1 MIKKIAILALA
12 VSAAFS
18 SAFAADPECTVNLS
32 GDFVFSGYQKKP
44 EVKKVV
50 CDGSPV
56 YGENDFK
63 VLVATNKIT
72 YGENINAGAEAGSV
86 FITLPEENFG
96 GVKIEEKFEIEKL
109 DVELKINSISKEKG
123 TADPKFTAEMIPLE
137 DGVVLA
143 PDTLSNLKK
152 SLAEAIVLERKNKG
166 EDIADENGVPYKYE
180 ITLLKDSKRDIAQE
194 LKTNF
199 PNYKIMVGEK
209 GYLTITKTK
218 ITVTAKDASKA
229 YGGADPKTFEYT
241 IEGNIAKTDYDK
253 LGPISLSRAEG
264 EDAGE
269 YVISVSV
276 AEQTDDYLITAVP
289 GKFTI
294 TPINSTVAVDDMTKV
309 YGNATK
315 EFTYKV
321 TGLVGEDVL
330 KDVEVTCAK
339 CASNNLENV
348 GEYEITATVKEGSNP
363 NYTVTTTPG
372 KLTVTPKAAT
382 VTVAD
387 TAKTYGDEDPKFTFT
402 TEGLVTATESLEDAT
417 ITRAKGDTVG
427 TYKINVAF
435 ADGSNPNY
443 KLTVKSGTLTISPKA
458 VTLTV
463 DDVSKKFGE
472 KDPELTYTVDGLVT
486 IGETEDKLAGV
497 TLSREKGEDAG
508 EYKITATVDAKANPN
523 YVVTVDEKEAK
534 LTIVANNDEIVVTIK
549 GHTSTGVYNGKEQ
562 TVHGYDISSNS
573 DAYSLKFVEYTKT
586 DAGDSVVSGTNAGTY
601 KMGLSKDNFK
611 NTSVNY
617 PNVVFEVTDGSL
629 EITPKSLVVSAV
641 ADSITYGD
649 ELPTEFKWTVDS
661 LLKGDALDNIH
672 VSIEKTGLL
681 DAGEYKLDFDEKEPT
696 TKNYV
701 VSEFVPATFK
711 VLKRSVTVAI
721 ADTSKV
727 YGTRDPALDSL
738 VTITGLREGDSLEGI
753 TVAREKGED
762 VRLDANG
769 QITSYKIAASID
781 EDKLNKNY
789 QVKVKQGNFTIKPY
803 TEKITVLIFGDRVE
817 RDSTGDTITVPK
829 SYDVRLCGTL
839 CSEAPL
845 DSGFEYSV
853 NFVTYRDSVKI
864 FNPDTKDSV
873 LDVTTTSV
881 SGVRAYLYPFNLSVN
896 HFVNISPNF
905 SNVEFRITT
914 DGTLIIKKPVEIPT
928 KIVSVKGADLLGLSS
943 VGRRIQV
950 SGSTVGNRF
959 EVRNMQGKVV
969 RSGFVP
975 SANFEIPVAN
985 AGVYLVRVGSVVRKV
1000 RIK

>member
-18 SAFAADPECTVNLS
+18 NAFAGEDCLVSFSPMADFEFTGKQVKPGVN
-32 GDFVFSGYQKKP
+32 
-44 EVKKVV
+44 KVV
-50 CDGSPV
+50 CTTDEYSAS
-56 YGENDFK
+56 DF
-63 VLVATNKIT
+63 VSVT
-72 YGENINAGAEAGSV
+72 YGKNINAGNEAGSV
-86 FITLPEENFG
+86 TITVNTGDVITKKFDIDPKGVRISIDNVEKELGGATPELTWKISDLSDMSTLDADTLENFISAL
-96 GVKIEEKFEIEKL
+96 KK
-109 DVELKINSISKEKG
+109 ELKLVV
-123 TADPKFTAEMIPLE
+123 A
-137 DGVVLA
+137 DGVEEVGV
-143 PDTLSNLKK
+143 SLKI
-152 SLAEAIVLERKNKG
+152 S
-166 EDIADENGVPYKYE
+166 
-180 ITLLKDSKRDIAQE
+180 KDSKVDLGA
-194 LKTNF
+194 LF
-199 PNYKIMVGEK
+199 PNYSFVVGTGE
-209 GYLTITKTK
+209 LTITKTK
-218 ITVTAKDASKA
+218 VSVSAKSSSKA
-229 YGGADPKTFEYT
+229 YGDADPKLEYT
-241 IEGNIAKTDYDK
+241 IKGNIKEADYKK
-253 LGPISLSRAEG
+253 LGKITLTRTEG
-264 EDAGE
+264 ENAGTYDITVDVE
-269 YVISVSV
+269 NM
-276 AEQTDDYLITAVP
+276 ETDDYIIDNVENGT
-289 GKFTI
+289 FTI
-294 TPINSTVAVDDMTKV
+294 TPVDVSVTVDDLTKV
-309 YGNATK
+309 YGSATK

-321 TGLVGEDVL
+321 TGLIGKDEL
-330 KDVEVTCAK
+330 KDVTLSCAK

-348 GEYEITATVKEGSNP
+348 GDYEIAAIIKEGSNP
-363 NYTVTTTPG
+363 NYTITTTPG

-382 VTVAD
+382 VTVKD
-387 TAKTYGDEDPKFTFT
+387 TVKTYGDKDPTFTFE
-402 TEGLVTATESLEDAT
+402 TEGLVGVEEKLKGET
-417 ITRAKGDTVG
+417 ISRQEGDTVG
-427 TYKINVAF
+427 TYKIDVAF

-443 KLTVKSGTLTISPKA
+443 KLTIKSGTFKINQKA
-458 VTLTV
+458 VTLTA

-486 IGETEDKLAGV
+486 IGENEDKLSGVKLTRKAG
-497 TLSREKGEDAG
+497 ENAG
-508 EYKITATVDAKANPN
+508 EYAITATVDAKANPN
-523 YVVTVDEKEAK
+523 YVVTVADGGTF
-534 LTIVANNDEIVVTIK
+534 TIIANNDKIVVTIK

-562 TVHGYDISSNS
+562 TVKGFDISTESK
-573 DAYSLKFVEYTKT
+573 AYDLKFVEFT
-586 DAGDSVVSGTNAGTY
+586 GDSVVSGIDAGTY
-601 KMGLSKDNFK
+601 EMGLSESNFK

-641 ADSITYGD
+641 ADSITYGE

-661 LLKGDALDNIH
+661 LLNGDALDNIH

-681 DAGEYKLDFDEKEPT
+681 DADEYVLDFDKKEPT
-696 TKNYV
+696 TTNYV
-701 VSEFVPATFK
+701 VSKYVPAAFK
-711 VLKRSVTVAI
+711 VLKRNVTVAI

-762 VRLDANG
+762 VRFDANG

-881 SGVRAYLYPFNLSVN
+881 SGVKAYLYPFNLSVN

-959 EVRNMQGKVV
+959 EVRNMLGKVV

>member
-1 MIKKIAILALA
+1 MIKKIAMLALA

-18 SAFAADPECTVNLS
+18 NAFAADPECSVNLGTS
-32 GDFVFSGYQKKP
+32 SCTFRGTQWTP
-44 EVKKVV
+44 EVTRVRCGDDDFTEFKSVK
-50 CDGSPV
+50 
-56 YGENDFK
+56 YGQ
-63 VLVATNKIT
+63 
-72 YGENINAGAEAGSV
+72 NINAGTEAGSV
-86 FITLPEENFG
+86 T
-96 GVKIEEKFEIEKL
+96 IELKDGTVINHKFEILPKE
-109 DVELKINSISKEKG
+109 VELKIQDYEKELG
-123 TADPKFTAEMIPLE
+123 AENPKIEYTIENESSLE
-137 DGVVLA
+137 SLDA
-143 PDTLSNLKK
+143 DTLSNFKKTLKSTLK
-152 SLAEAIVLERKNKG
+152 MVV
-166 EDIADENGVPYKYE
+166 ADGVEKVGDVFD
-180 ITLLKDSKRDIAQE
+180 ITLDESVDLEK
-194 LKTNF
+194 LF
-199 PNYKIMVGEK
+199 PNYSFFVSPGT
-209 GYLTITKTK
+209 LTITKTK
-218 ITVTAKDASKA
+218 ITVTAKDASKT
-229 YGGADPKTFEYT
+229 YGGAEPKSFEYT
-241 IEGNIAKTDYDK
+241 ITGNITKTEYDK

-269 YVISVSV
+269 YEISVSV
-276 AEQTDDYLITAVP
+276 ADETEDYIITAVP

-294 TPINSTVAVDDMTKV
+294 TPIKATVVVDDMTKV

-321 TGLVGEDVL
+321 TGLVGEDKL
-330 KDVEVTCAK
+330 NDLSVECAK

-348 GEYEITATVKEGSNP
+348 GEYELAATIKEGSNP
-363 NYTVTTTPG
+363 NYTITTTPG

-382 VTVAD
+382 VTVNDAE
-387 TAKTYGDEDPKFTFT
+387 KTYGDKDPTFTFE
-402 TEGLVTATESLEDAT
+402 TEGLVGEGEKLKSEK
-417 ITRAKGDTVG
+417 ISRQEGDTVG

-435 ADGSNPNY
+435 EDGSNPNY
-443 KLTVKSGTLTISPKA
+443 KLTITPGTLTINPKA
-458 VTLTV
+458 VTLTA

-472 KDPELTYTVDGLVT
+472 TDPELTYTVDGLVKL
-486 IGETEDKLAGV
+486 GETEDKLAGV
-497 TLSREKGEDAG
+497 KLTREKGENAG
-508 EYKITATVDAKANPN
+508 TYDITATVDAKANPN
-523 YVVTVDEKEAK
+523 YVVTVADGGGTF
-534 LTIVANNDEIVVTIK
+534 TIIANNDKIVVTIK
-549 GHTSTGVYNGKEQ
+549 GHSSTGVYSGKEQ
-562 TVHGYDISSNS
+562 TVKGFDISTESK
-573 DAYSLKFVEYTKT
+573 AYDLKFVEFT
-586 DAGDSVVSGTNAGTY
+586 GDSVVSGIDAGTY
-601 KMGLSKDNFK
+601 EMGLSESNFK

-641 ADSITYGD
+641 ADSITYGE

-661 LLKGDALDNIH
+661 LLNGDALDNIH

-681 DAGEYKLDFDEKEPT
+681 DAGEYVLDFDKKEPT
-696 TKNYV
+696 TTNYV
-701 VSEFVPATFK
+701 VSKYVPAAFK
-711 VLKRSVTVAI
+711 VLKRNVTVAI

-881 SGVRAYLYPFNLSVN
+881 SGVRAYLYPFNLRVD

>member
-18 SAFAADPECTVNLS
+18 SAFAADPECSVTLGTS
-32 GDFVFSGYQKKP
+32 SCTFRGTQWTP
-44 EVKKVV
+44 EVTRVRCGDDDFTEFKSVK
-50 CDGSPV
+50 
-56 YGENDFK
+56 YGQ
-63 VLVATNKIT
+63 
-72 YGENINAGAEAGSV
+72 NINAGTEAGSV
-86 FITLPEENFG
+86 T
-96 GVKIEEKFEIEKL
+96 IELKDGTVINHKFEILPKE
-109 DVELKINSISKEKG
+109 VELKIQDYEKELG
-123 TADPKFTAEMIPLE
+123 AENPEIEYTIENESSLE
-137 DGVVLA
+137 SLNA
-143 PDTLSNLKK
+143 DTLSNFKKTLKSTLK
-152 SLAEAIVLERKNKG
+152 MVV
-166 EDIADENGVPYKYE
+166 ADGVEKVGDVFD
-180 ITLLKDSKRDIAQE
+180 ITLDESVDLEK
-194 LKTNF
+194 LF
-199 PNYKIMVGEK
+199 PNYSFFVSPGT
-209 GYLTITKTK
+209 LTITKTK
-218 ITVTAKDASKA
+218 ITVTAKDASKT
-229 YGGADPKTFEYT
+229 YGGAEPKSFEYT
-241 IEGNIAKTDYDK
+241 ITGNITKTEYDK

-269 YVISVSV
+269 YEISVSV
-276 AEQTDDYLITAVP
+276 ADETEDYIITAVP

-294 TPINSTVAVDDMTKV
+294 TPIKATVVVDDMTKV

-321 TGLVGEDVL
+321 TGLVGEDKL
-330 KDVEVTCAK
+330 NDLSVECAK

-348 GEYEITATVKEGSNP
+348 GDYEIAAIIKEGSNP
-363 NYTVTTTPG
+363 NYTITTTPG

-382 VTVAD
+382 VTVKD
-387 TAKTYGDEDPKFTFT
+387 TVKTYGDKDPTFTFT
-402 TEGLVTATESLEDAT
+402 TDGLVTATESLEGAT

-427 TYKINVAF
+427 TYKIDVAF

-443 KLTVKSGTLTISPKA
+443 KLTIKSGTLTISPKA
-458 VTLTV
+458 VTLTA

-486 IGETEDKLAGV
+486 IGENEDKLSGV
-497 TLSREKGEDAG
+497 KLTREAG
-508 EYKITATVDAKANPN
+508 ENAGTYAITATVDAKANPN
-523 YVVTVDEKEAK
+523 YLVTVAK
-534 LTIVANNDEIVVTIK
+534 GGLLTIVANNDKIVVTIK

-562 TVHGYDISSNS
+562 TVKGFDISTESK
-573 DAYSLKFVEYTKT
+573 AYDLKFVEFT
-586 DAGDSVVSGTNAGTY
+586 GDSVVSGLDAGTY
-601 KMGLSKDNFK
+601 EMGLSESNFK

-641 ADSITYGD
+641 ADSITYGE

-661 LLKGDALDNIH
+661 LLNGDALDNIH

-681 DAGEYKLDFDEKEPT
+681 DAGEYVLDFDKKEPT

-701 VSEFVPATFK
+701 VSKYVPAAFK
-711 VLKRSVTVAI
+711 VLKRNVTVAI

>member
-18 SAFAADPECTVNLS
+18 NAFAGEDCLVSFSPMADFEFTGEQVKPGVN
-32 GDFVFSGYQKKP
+32 
-44 EVKKVV
+44 KVV
-50 CDGSPV
+50 CSTNE
-56 YGENDFK
+56 YSASDF
-63 VLVATNKIT
+63 TKIV
-72 YGENINAGAEAGSV
+72 YGENINAGSDAGSV
-86 FITLPEENFG
+86 TITVNTGDVITKKFDIDPKGVRISIDNVEKELGGATPELTWEISNLSDMSTLNADTLNSFISAL
-96 GVKIEEKFEIEKL
+96 KK
-109 DVELKINSISKEKG
+109 ELKLVVADGVEEVGVPLKISK
-123 TADPKFTAEMIPLE
+123 DPKVDL
-137 DGVVLA
+137 G
-143 PDTLSNLKK
+143 TL
-152 SLAEAIVLERKNKG
+152 
-166 EDIADENGVPYKYE
+166 
-180 ITLLKDSKRDIAQE
+180 
-194 LKTNF
+194 F
-199 PNYKIMVGEK
+199 PNYSFVVGTGE
-209 GYLTITKTK
+209 LTITKTK
-218 ITVTAKDASKA
+218 VSVSAKSSSKA
-229 YGGADPKTFEYT
+229 YGEAEPKTFEYT
-241 IEGNIAKTDYDK
+241 ITGNIKASDYDK
-253 LGPISLSRAEG
+253 LGKITLKRAEG
-264 EDAGE
+264 ENAGTYDITVDVE
-269 YVISVSV
+269 NM
-276 AEQTDDYLITAVP
+276 ETEDYIIDKVENGT
-289 GKFTI
+289 FTI
-294 TPINSTVAVDDMTKV
+294 TPVDVSVTVDDLTKV
-309 YGNATK
+309 YGSATK

-321 TGLVGEDVL
+321 TGLIGKDEL
-330 KDVEVTCAK
+330 KDVTLSCAK
-339 CASNNLENV
+339 CVSNNLENA
-348 GEYEITATVKEGSNP
+348 GEYEIVATVKEGSNP

-402 TEGLVTATESLEDAT
+402 TEGLVTATESLEGAT

-427 TYKINVAF
+427 TYKIDVAF

-508 EYKITATVDAKANPN
+508 AYKITATVDAKANPN

-617 PNVVFEVTDGSL
+617 PNVTFEVTDGSL

-711 VLKRSVTVAI
+711 VLKRNVTVSI

-727 YGTRDPALDSL
+727 YGTRDPVLDSL
-738 VTITGLREGDSLEGI
+738 ISITGLRAGDALEGI
-753 TVAREKGED
+753 SVAREKGED
-762 VRLDANG
+762 VRIGADG
-769 QITSYKIAASID
+769 QVASYKIAATID
-781 EDKLNKNY
+781 EEKINKNY
-789 QVKVKQGNFTIKPY
+789 LVKVKQGNFTIKPY
-803 TEKITVLIFGDRVE
+803 ADKITVLIFGDRVE
-817 RDSTGDTITVPK
+817 RDSTGDTITVDK
-829 SYDVRLCGTL
+829 SYDVKLCGTI
-839 CSEAPL
+839 CGEAPL

-853 NFVTYRDSVKI
+853 DFVTYRDSVI
-864 FNPDTKDSV
+864 IVDPDTKDSV
-873 LDVTTTSV
+873 LSVTTTSV
-881 SGVRAYLYPFNLSVN
+881 SGVRAYLYPFNLKVE

-905 SNVEFRITT
+905 SNVQFRITT

-928 KIVSVKGADLLGLSS
+928 KIVAVKGADLFGLSS

-959 EVRNMQGKVV
+959 EVRDMQGKVV
-969 RSGFVP
+969 RSGFV
-975 SANFEIPVAN
+975 SAANFEIPVAN

>member
-1 MIKKIAILALA
+1 MIKKIAMLALA
-12 VSAAFS
+12 ASAAFS
-18 SAFAADPECTVNLS
+18 NAFAADPECSVTLGTS
-32 GDFVFSGYQKKP
+32 ACTFRGTQWTP
-44 EVKKVV
+44 EVKRVRCGTDDFTEFKSVK
-50 CDGSPV
+50 
-56 YGENDFK
+56 YGQ
-63 VLVATNKIT
+63 
-72 YGENINAGAEAGSV
+72 NINAGVDAGTV
-86 FITLPEENFG
+86 T
-96 GVKIEEKFEIEKL
+96 IELKDGTVINHKFEILPKE
-109 DVELKINSISKEKG
+109 VGLKILDYEKELGAENPEFEYEIEDEDNLNSLE
-123 TADPKFTAEMIPLE
+123 ADTLANFKKTLKSTLKMAVAK
-137 DGVVLA
+137 DGVEKVG
-143 PDTLSNLKK
+143 DV
-152 SLAEAIVLERKNKG
+152 I
-166 EDIADENGVPYKYE
+166 D
-180 ITLLKDSKRDIAQE
+180 ITLDESLE
-194 LKTNF
+194 LDKLF
-199 PNYKIMVGEK
+199 PNYMIQVQPGT
-209 GYLTITKTK
+209 LTITKTK

-241 IEGNIAKTDYDK
+241 ITGNIKASDYDK
-253 LGPISLSRAEG
+253 LGKITLTRADG

-269 YVISVSV
+269 YEIAVSV
-276 AEQTDDYLITAVP
+276 ECAGDENCDYLVSTKS

-294 TPINSTVAVDDMTKV
+294 TPIEATVVVDDMTKV

-321 TGLVGEDVL
+321 TGLVGEDEL
-330 KDVEVTCAK
+330 KDVEITCAK
-339 CASNNLENV
+339 CASNNLENA
-348 GEYEITATVKEGSNP
+348 GEYEIVATVKEGSNP

-402 TEGLVTATESLEDAT
+402 TEGLVTATESLEGAT

-427 TYKINVAF
+427 TYKIDVAF

-508 EYKITATVDAKANPN
+508 AYKITATVDAKANPN

-617 PNVVFEVTDGSL
+617 PNVTFEVTDGSL

-681 DAGEYKLDFDEKEPT
+681 DAGEYKLDFDKKEPT

-711 VLKRSVTVAI
+711 VLKRNVTVSI

-727 YGTRDPALDSL
+727 YGTRDPVLDSL
-738 VTITGLREGDSLEGI
+738 ISITGLRAGDALEGI
-753 TVAREKGED
+753 SVAREKGED
-762 VRLDANG
+762 VRIGADG
-769 QITSYKIAASID
+769 QVASYKIAATID
-781 EDKLNKNY
+781 EEKINKNY
-789 QVKVKQGNFTIKPY
+789 LVKVKQGNFTIKPY
-803 TEKITVLIFGDRVE
+803 TEKITVLIFGDRIE

-829 SYDVRLCGTL
+829 SYDVRLCGNL
-839 CSEAPL
+839 CGEAPL

-853 NFVTYRDSVKI
+853 DFVTYRDSVQLI
-864 FNPDTKDSV
+864 DPDTKDTV
-873 LDVTTTSV
+873 LSVTTTSV
-881 SGVRAYLYPFNLSVN
+881 SGVRAYLYPFNLKVE

-905 SNVEFRITT
+905 SNVQFRITT

-928 KIVSVKGADLLGLSS
+928 KIVAVKGADLFGLSS

-959 EVRNMQGKVV
+959 EVRDMQGKVV
-969 RSGFVP
+969 RSGFV
-975 SANFEIPVAN
+975 SAANFEIPVAN

>member
-18 SAFAADPECTVNLS
+18 SAFAADPECSVTLGTS
-32 GDFVFSGYQKKP
+32 SCTFRGTQWTP
-44 EVKKVV
+44 EVTRVRCGDDDFTEFKSVK
-50 CDGSPV
+50 
-56 YGENDFK
+56 YGQ
-63 VLVATNKIT
+63 
-72 YGENINAGAEAGSV
+72 NINAGTEAGSV
-86 FITLPEENFG
+86 T
-96 GVKIEEKFEIEKL
+96 IELKDGTVINHKFEILPKE
-109 DVELKINSISKEKG
+109 VELKIQDYEKELG
-123 TADPKFTAEMIPLE
+123 AENPEIEYTIENESSLE
-137 DGVVLA
+137 SLNA
-143 PDTLSNLKK
+143 DTLSNFKKTLKSTLK
-152 SLAEAIVLERKNKG
+152 MVV
-166 EDIADENGVPYKYE
+166 ADGVEKVGDVFD
-180 ITLLKDSKRDIAQE
+180 ITLDESVDLEK
-194 LKTNF
+194 LF
-199 PNYKIMVGEK
+199 PNYSFFVSPGT
-209 GYLTITKTK
+209 LTITKTK
-218 ITVTAKDASKA
+218 ITVTAKDASKT
-229 YGGADPKTFEYT
+229 YGGAEPKSFEYT
-241 IEGNIAKTDYDK
+241 ITGNITKTEYDK

-269 YVISVSV
+269 YEISVSV
-276 AEQTDDYLITAVP
+276 ADETEDYIITAVP

-294 TPINSTVAVDDMTKV
+294 TPIKATVVVDDMTKV

-321 TGLVGEDVL
+321 TGLVGEDKL
-330 KDVEVTCAK
+330 NDLSVECAK

-348 GEYEITATVKEGSNP
+348 GDYEIAAIIKEGSNP
-363 NYTVTTTPG
+363 NYTITTTPG

-382 VTVAD
+382 VTVKD
-387 TAKTYGDEDPKFTFT
+387 TVKTYGDKDPTFTFT
-402 TEGLVTATESLEDAT
+402 TDGLVTATESLEGAT

-427 TYKINVAF
+427 TYKIDVAF

-486 IGETEDKLAGV
+486 IGENEDKLSGV
-497 TLSREKGEDAG
+497 KLTREAG
-508 EYKITATVDAKANPN
+508 ENAGTYAITATVDAKANPN
-523 YVVTVDEKEAK
+523 YLVTVAK
-534 LTIVANNDEIVVTIK
+534 GGLLTIVANNDKIVVTIK

-562 TVHGYDISSNS
+562 TVKGFDISTESK
-573 DAYSLKFVEYTKT
+573 AYDLKFVEFT
-586 DAGDSVVSGTNAGTY
+586 GDSVVSGLDAGTY
-601 KMGLSKDNFK
+601 EMGLSESNFK

-641 ADSITYGD
+641 ADSITYGE

-661 LLKGDALDNIH
+661 LLNGDALDNIH

-681 DAGEYKLDFDEKEPT
+681 DAGEYVLDFDKKEPT

-701 VSEFVPATFK
+701 VSKYVPAAFK
-711 VLKRSVTVAI
+711 VLKRNVTVAI

>member
-1 MIKKIAILALA
+1 MIKKIAMLALA
-12 VSAAFS
+12 VSTAFS
-18 SAFAADPECTVNLS
+18 SAFAADDCTVNMSSL
-32 GDFVFSGYQKKP
+32 GLDFTGYQVKP
-44 EVKKVV
+44 AIKKVICGNV
-50 CDGSPV
+50 EYVES
-56 YGENDFK
+56 DF
-63 VLVATNKIT
+63 TKID
-72 YGENINAGAEAGSV
+72 YGENINAGSDAGSV
-86 FITLPEENFG
+86 T
-96 GVKIEEKFEIEKL
+96 V
-109 DVELKINSISKEKG
+109 
-123 TADPKFTAEMIPLE
+123 
-137 DGVVLA
+137 
-143 PDTLSNLKK
+143 TLSNGDVVTKKFDIGKKGVEILIDNLEKEMGGDTPELTWSIGSNSNLEELHADTMSNFISELNKKMKLVVASGEEQPGAKLK
-152 SLAEAIVLERKNKG
+152 
-166 EDIADENGVPYKYE
+166 IA
-180 ITLLKDSKRDIAQE
+180 KDADVDLSA
-194 LKTNF
+194 LF
-199 PNYKIMVGEK
+199 PNYDFIVENGE
-209 GYLTITKTK
+209 LLITKTL
-218 ITVTAKDASKA
+218 VTIKAKNAEKVYGKKDPDFA
-229 YGGADPKTFEYT
+229 YS
-241 IEGNIAKTDYDK
+241 IEGNIKELDYSK
-253 LGPISLSRAEG
+253 LGKISVSRT
-264 EDAGE
+264 DAGE
-269 YVISVSV
+269 NAGEYEIVVSTNLPEFEEEKKCLSTYSYETSDYCIKVESGTLTIQQAPVTVTVNSVS
-276 AEQTDDYLITAVP
+276 
-289 GKFTI
+289 
-294 TPINSTVAVDDMTKV
+294 KV
-309 YGNATK
+309 YGEATP
-315 EFTYKV
+315 EYTYKI

-330 KDVEVTCAK
+330 KDVSVSCAK

-402 TEGLVTATESLEDAT
+402 TEGLVTATESLEGAT

-427 TYKINVAF
+427 TYKIDVAF

-508 EYKITATVDAKANPN
+508 AYKITATVDAKANPN

-617 PNVVFEVTDGSL
+617 PNVTFEVTDGSL

-711 VLKRSVTVAI
+711 VLKRNVTVSI

-727 YGTRDPALDSL
+727 YGTHDPVLDSL
-738 VTITGLREGDSLEGI
+738 ISITGLRAGDALEGI
-753 TVAREKGED
+753 SVAREKGED
-762 VRLDANG
+762 VRIGADG
-769 QITSYKIAASID
+769 QVASYKIAATID
-781 EDKLNKNY
+781 EEKINKNY
-789 QVKVKQGNFTIKPY
+789 LVKVKQGNFTIKPY
-803 TEKITVLIFGDRVE
+803 TEKITVLIFGDRIE

-829 SYDVRLCGTL
+829 SYDVRLCGNL
-839 CSEAPL
+839 CGEAPL

-853 NFVTYRDSVKI
+853 DFVTYRDSVQLI
-864 FNPDTKDSV
+864 DPDTKDTV
-873 LDVTTTSV
+873 LSVTTTSV
-881 SGVRAYLYPFNLSVN
+881 SGVRAYLYPFNLKVE

-905 SNVEFRITT
+905 SNVQFRITT
-914 DGTLIIKKPVEIPT
+914 DGALIINKPVEIPIIPT
-928 KIVSVKGADLLGLSS
+928 KIVAVKGADLFGLSS

-959 EVRNMQGKVV
+959 EVRDMQGKVV
-969 RSGFVP
+969 RSGFV
-975 SANFEIPVAN
+975 SAANFEIPVAN

>member
-1 MIKKIAILALA
+1 MIKKIAMLALA
-12 VSAAFS
+12 VSTAFS
-18 SAFAADPECTVNLS
+18 SAFAAERTCSVSLKGSKIYTGS
-32 GDFVFSGYQKKP
+32 SIKP
-44 EVKKVV
+44 EPTVT
-50 CDGSPV
+50 CDDGSNPTDISIA
-56 YGENDFK
+56 YG
-63 VLVATNKIT
+63 TNIDV
-72 YGENINAGAEAGSV
+72 GEDAGSV
-86 FITLPEENFG
+86 TVTLNDDGTKITKTFNIAQRDVQIAILDTTKEKNAADPEFTWVINDEDGKLNA
-96 GVKIEEKFEIEKL
+96 VKE
-109 DVELKINSISKEKG
+109 DVLEELKAGLK
-123 TADPKFTAEMIPLE
+123 
-137 DGVVLA
+137 
-143 PDTLSNLKK
+143 NL
-152 SLAEAIVLERKNKG
+152 IVLERVAGEEIANKDG
-166 EDIADENGVPYKYE
+166 EPYRYAITFKDGVSENIA
-180 ITLLKDSKRDIAQE
+180 AA
-194 LKTNF
+194 F
-199 PNYKIMVGEK
+199 PNFNVMAPETP
-209 GYLTITKTK
+209 GYLTITKK
-218 ITVTAKDASKA
+218 HVTVYAKDTSKV
-229 YGGADPKTFEYT
+229 YGKADPKF
-241 IEGNIAKTDYDK
+241 
-253 LGPISLSRAEG
+253 
-264 EDAGE
+264 E
-269 YVISVSV
+269 YVIEGLDKGKYALLGDIDVTRADGDAVGEYPISVKVENVETEDYIV
-276 AEQTDDYLITAVP
+276 AVKGAT
-289 GKFTI
+289 FTI
-294 TPINSTVAVDDMTKV
+294 TKAKVAVTVDDVTKV
-309 YGNATK
+309 YGAATP

-321 TGLVGEDVL
+321 DGLVGKDEL
-330 KDVEVTCAK
+330 KDVKLTCKA
-339 CASNNLENV
+339 CSDEGLEAV
-348 GEYEITATVKEGSNP
+348 GKYEIVVSVKETSNP
-363 NYTVTTTPG
+363 NYLISSTENGTM
-372 KLTVTPKAAT
+372 TVTPKAAT

-402 TEGLVTATESLEDAT
+402 TEGLVTATESLKDAT
-417 ITRAKGDTVG
+417 ITRAEGEKVG
-427 TYKINVAF
+427 TYKIDVAF

-443 KLTVKSGTLTISPKA
+443 KLTVNSGSLTISPKA

-508 EYKITATVDAKANPN
+508 AYKITATVDAKANPN

-562 TVHGYDISSNS
+562 TVHGYEISSNS

-617 PNVVFEVTDGSL
+617 PNVTFEVTDGSL

-711 VLKRSVTVAI
+711 VLKRNVTVSI

-727 YGTRDPALDSL
+727 YGTRDPVLDSL
-738 VTITGLREGDSLEGI
+738 ISITGLRAGDALEGI
-753 TVAREKGED
+753 SVAREKGED
-762 VRLDANG
+762 VRIGADG
-769 QITSYKIAASID
+769 QVASYKIAATID
-781 EDKLNKNY
+781 EEKINKNY
-789 QVKVKQGNFTIKPY
+789 LVKVKQGNFTIKPY
-803 TEKITVLIFGDRVE
+803 ADKITVLIFGDRIE

-829 SYDVRLCGTL
+829 SYDVRLCGNL
-839 CSEAPL
+839 CGEAPL

-853 NFVTYRDSVKI
+853 DFVTYRDSVQLI
-864 FNPDTKDSV
+864 DPDTKDTV
-873 LDVTTTSV
+873 LSVTTTSV
-881 SGVRAYLYPFNLSVN
+881 SGVRAYLYPFNLKVE

-905 SNVEFRITT
+905 SNVQFRITT
-914 DGTLIIKKPVEIPT
+914 DGALIINKPVEIPT
-928 KIVSVKGADLLGLSS
+928 IPTKIVAVKGADLFGLSS

-959 EVRNMQGKVV
+959 EVRDMQGKVV
-969 RSGFVP
+969 RSGFV
-975 SANFEIPVAN
+975 SAANFEIPVAN

>member
-18 SAFAADPECTVNLS
+18 NAFAAERTCSISNLKGS
-32 GDFVFSGYQKKP
+32 KIYTGSPIKP
-44 EVKKVV
+44 EPVV
-50 CDGSPV
+50 TCDDGSTPS
-56 YGENDFK
+56 D
-63 VLVATNKIT
+63 ISIS
-72 YGENINAGAEAGSV
+72 YGENINAGENAGSV
-86 FITLPEENFG
+86 TVTINDDGTKVTSTFTIAQR
-96 GVKIEEKFEIEKL
+96 
-109 DVELKINSISKEKG
+109 DVSIVIRDTTKEKG
-123 TADPKFTAEMIPLE
+123 AADPEFTWAIEEEDALIKVVKSSALE
-137 DGVVLA
+137 E
-143 PDTLSNLKK
+143 LKTGLK
-152 SLAEAIVLERKNKG
+152 DLIKLERVAGEELVIKEGEHKG
-166 EDIADENGVPYKYE
+166 EPYKYA
-180 ITLLKDSKRDIAQE
+180 ITFKDGVSEKIGE
-194 LKTNF
+194 TF
-199 PNYKIMVGEK
+199 PNFNVMPPETP
-209 GYLTITKTK
+209 GYLTITKK
-218 ITVTAKDASKA
+218 HVTVSAKDTSKV
-229 YGGADPKTFEYT
+229 YGKTDPKFEYT
-241 IEGNIAKTDYDK
+241 IEGLEKTKYAL
-253 LGPISLSRAEG
+253 LGDIEVTRTKGDTVGEYPISVTVENMET
-264 EDAGE
+264 ED
-269 YVISVSV
+269 YIV
-276 AEQTDDYLITAVP
+276 AVNGAT
-289 GKFTI
+289 FTI
-294 TPINSTVAVDDMTKV
+294 TKAKVAVSVDDVTKV
-309 YGNATK
+309 YGAATP

-321 TGLVGEDVL
+321 DGLVGEDNLNDVKL
-330 KDVEVTCAK
+330 TCKDC
-339 CASNNLENV
+339 SDDGLEAV
-348 GEYEITATVKEGSNP
+348 GKYEIAVSIKETSNP
-363 NYTVTTTPG
+363 NYLISSTENGT
-372 KLTVTPKAAT
+372 LTVTPKAAT

-402 TEGLVTATESLEDAT
+402 TEGLVTATESLEGAT

-617 PNVVFEVTDGSL
+617 PNVTFEVTDGSL

-641 ADSITYGD
+641 ADSITYGE

-661 LLKGDALDNIH
+661 LLNGDALDNIH

-681 DAGEYKLDFDEKEPT
+681 DAGEYVLDFDKKEPT
-696 TKNYV
+696 TTNYV
-701 VSEFVPATFK
+701 VSKYVPAAFK

-769 QITSYKIAASID
+769 QMTSYKIAASID

-853 NFVTYRDSVKI
+853 NFVTYRDSVI
-864 FNPDTKDSV
+864 IIDPDTKDSV

-881 SGVRAYLYPFNLSVN
+881 SGVRAYLYPFNLRVD

-905 SNVEFRITT
+905 SNVQFRITT

>member
-18 SAFAADPECTVNLS
+18 NAFAGEDCLVSFSPMADFEFTGEQVKPGVN
-32 GDFVFSGYQKKP
+32 
-44 EVKKVV
+44 KVV
-50 CDGSPV
+50 CSTNE
-56 YGENDFK
+56 YSASDF
-63 VLVATNKIT
+63 TKID
-72 YGENINAGAEAGSV
+72 YGENINAGSDAGSV
-86 FITLPEENFG
+86 TITLNTSDVITKKFDIDPKGVRISIDNVEKELGGATPELTWKISDLSDMSTLNADTLDNFISAL
-96 GVKIEEKFEIEKL
+96 KK
-109 DVELKINSISKEKG
+109 ELKLVVADGVEEVGVSLKISK
-123 TADPKFTAEMIPLE
+123 DPKVDL
-137 DGVVLA
+137 G
-143 PDTLSNLKK
+143 TL
-152 SLAEAIVLERKNKG
+152 
-166 EDIADENGVPYKYE
+166 
-180 ITLLKDSKRDIAQE
+180 
-194 LKTNF
+194 F
-199 PNYKIMVGEK
+199 PNYSFVVGTGE
-209 GYLTITKTK
+209 LTITKTK
-218 ITVTAKDASKA
+218 VSVSAKSSSKA
-229 YGGADPKTFEYT
+229 YGDADPKLEYT
-241 IEGNIAKTDYDK
+241 IKGNIKEADYKK
-253 LGPISLSRAEG
+253 LGEITLKRAEG
-264 EDAGE
+264 ENAGE
-269 YVISVSV
+269 YEISVSV
-276 AEQTDDYLITAVP
+276 ECAGDEECDYLVSTES

-294 TPINSTVAVDDMTKV
+294 TPIEATVAVDDMTKV

-321 TGLVGEDVL
+321 TGLVGEDEL

-387 TAKTYGDEDPKFTFT
+387 AEKTYGDEDPKFTFT
-402 TEGLVTATESLEDAT
+402 TEGLVTATESLKDAT
-417 ITRAKGDTVG
+417 ITRAEGEKVG
-427 TYKINVAF
+427 TYKIDVAF

-443 KLTVKSGTLTISPKA
+443 KLTVNSGSLTISPKA

-508 EYKITATVDAKANPN
+508 AYKITATVDAKANPN

-534 LTIVANNDEIVVTIK
+534 LTIVANNDEIVVTVK
-549 GHTSTGVYNGKEQ
+549 GHTSKGVYNGKEQ
-562 TVHGYDISSNS
+562 TVHGYEISSNS

-617 PNVVFEVTDGSL
+617 PNVTFEVTDGSL

-711 VLKRSVTVAI
+711 VLKRNVTVSI

-727 YGTRDPALDSL
+727 YGTRDPVLDSL
-738 VTITGLREGDSLEGI
+738 ISITGLRAGDALEGI
-753 TVAREKGED
+753 SVAREKGED
-762 VRLDANG
+762 VRIGADG
-769 QITSYKIAASID
+769 QVASYKIAATID
-781 EDKLNKNY
+781 EEKINKNY
-789 QVKVKQGNFTIKPY
+789 LVKVKQGNFTIKPY
-803 TEKITVLIFGDRVE
+803 ADKITVLIFGDRVE
-817 RDSTGDTITVPK
+817 RDSTGDTITVDK
-829 SYDVRLCGTL
+829 SYDVKLCGSI
-839 CSEAPL
+839 CGEAPL

-853 NFVTYRDSVKI
+853 DFVTYRDSVQLI
-864 FNPDTKDSV
+864 DPDTKDTV
-873 LDVTTTSV
+873 LSVTTTSV
-881 SGVRAYLYPFNLSVN
+881 SGVRAYLYPFNLKVE

-905 SNVEFRITT
+905 SNVQFRITT
-914 DGTLIIKKPVEIPT
+914 DGALIINKPVEIPT
-928 KIVSVKGADLLGLSS
+928 KIVAVKGADLFGLSS

-959 EVRNMQGKVV
+959 EVRDMQGKVV
-969 RSGFVP
+969 RSGFV
-975 SANFEIPVAN
+975 SAANFEIPVAN

>member
-1 MIKKIAILALA
+1 
-12 VSAAFS
+12 
-18 SAFAADPECTVNLS
+18 
-32 GDFVFSGYQKKP
+32 
-44 EVKKVV
+44 
-50 CDGSPV
+50 
-56 YGENDFK
+56 
-63 VLVATNKIT
+63 
-72 YGENINAGAEAGSV
+72 
-86 FITLPEENFG
+86 
-96 GVKIEEKFEIEKL
+96 
-109 DVELKINSISKEKG
+109 
-123 TADPKFTAEMIPLE
+123 
-137 DGVVLA
+137 
-143 PDTLSNLKK
+143 
-152 SLAEAIVLERKNKG
+152 
-166 EDIADENGVPYKYE
+166 
-180 ITLLKDSKRDIAQE
+180 
-194 LKTNF
+194 
-199 PNYKIMVGEK
+199 
-209 GYLTITKTK
+209 
-218 ITVTAKDASKA
+218 
-229 YGGADPKTFEYT
+229 
-241 IEGNIAKTDYDK
+241 
-253 LGPISLSRAEG
+253 
-264 EDAGE
+264 
-269 YVISVSV
+269 
-276 AEQTDDYLITAVP
+276 
-289 GKFTI
+289 
-294 TPINSTVAVDDMTKV
+294 
-309 YGNATK
+309 
-315 EFTYKV
+315 
-321 TGLVGEDVL
+321 
-330 KDVEVTCAK
+330 
-339 CASNNLENV
+339 
-348 GEYEITATVKEGSNP
+348 
-363 NYTVTTTPG
+363 
-372 KLTVTPKAAT
+372 
-382 VTVAD
+382 
-387 TAKTYGDEDPKFTFT
+387 
-402 TEGLVTATESLEDAT
+402 
-417 ITRAKGDTVG
+417 
-427 TYKINVAF
+427 
-435 ADGSNPNY
+435 
-443 KLTVKSGTLTISPKA
+443 
-458 VTLTV
+458 
-463 DDVSKKFGE
+463 
-472 KDPELTYTVDGLVT
+472 
-486 IGETEDKLAGV
+486 
-497 TLSREKGEDAG
+497 
-508 EYKITATVDAKANPN
+508 
-523 YVVTVDEKEAK
+523 
-534 LTIVANNDEIVVTIK
+534 
-549 GHTSTGVYNGKEQ
+549 
-562 TVHGYDISSNS
+562 
-573 DAYSLKFVEYTKT
+573 
-586 DAGDSVVSGTNAGTY
+586 
-601 KMGLSKDNFK
+601 MGLSESNFK

-641 ADSITYGD
+641 ADSITYGE

-661 LLKGDALDNIH
+661 LLNGDALDNIH

-681 DAGEYKLDFDEKEPT
+681 DAGEYVLDFDKKEPT

-701 VSEFVPATFK
+701 VSKYVPAAFK
-711 VLKRSVTVAI
+711 VLKRNVTVAI

>member
-1 MIKKIAILALA
+1 MIKKIAMLALA
-12 VSAAFS
+12 VSTAFS
-18 SAFAADPECTVNLS
+18 SAFAADEPEC
-32 GDFVFSGYQKKP
+32 
-44 EVKKVV
+44 VV
-50 CDGSPV
+50 DEFDSPV
-56 YGENDFK
+56 YTFTGNQIKPVVKRVSCTVGGEKTIYAEIDFEK
-63 VLVATNKIT
+63 VE
-72 YGENINAGAEAGSV
+72 YGENINAGSDAGSV
-86 FITLPEENFG
+86 KVTLTNGTSFAQTFNIAQRGVSIKIDDCEKELGAENPEFTYTIDESNLNTVNETVLADLKSGLKEKLKMTVSSGVEAVGTVFKINFDPTS
-96 GVKIEEKFEIEKL
+96 KSELSKLFPNFRLIEK
-109 DVELKINSISKEKG
+109 
-123 TADPKFTAEMIPLE
+123 
-137 DGVVLA
+137 
-143 PDTLSNLKK
+143 
-152 SLAEAIVLERKNKG
+152 
-166 EDIADENGVPYKYE
+166 
-180 ITLLKDSKRDIAQE
+180 Q
-194 LKTNF
+194 
-199 PNYKIMVGEK
+199 

-253 LGPISLSRAEG
+253 LGAITLSRKTG
-264 EDAGE
+264 ENVGE
-269 YVISVSV
+269 YEISVSV
-276 AEQTDDYLITAVP
+276 ECAGDEDCDYLVSTKS

-294 TPINSTVAVDDMTKV
+294 TPIKATVAVDDMTKV

-402 TEGLVTATESLEDAT
+402 TEGLVTATESLEGAT

-427 TYKINVAF
+427 TYKIDVAF

-508 EYKITATVDAKANPN
+508 AYKITATVDAKANPN

-534 LTIVANNDEIVVTIK
+534 LTIVANNDEIVVTVK

-562 TVHGYDISSNS
+562 TVHGYEISSNS

-617 PNVVFEVTDGSL
+617 PNVTFEVTDGSL

-711 VLKRSVTVAI
+711 VLKRNVTVSI

-727 YGTRDPALDSL
+727 YGTRDPVLDSL
-738 VTITGLREGDSLEGI
+738 ISITGLRAGDALEGI
-753 TVAREKGED
+753 SVAREKGED
-762 VRLDANG
+762 VRIGADG
-769 QITSYKIAASID
+769 QVASYKIAATID
-781 EDKLNKNY
+781 EEKINKNY
-789 QVKVKQGNFTIKPY
+789 LVKVKQGNFTIKPY
-803 TEKITVLIFGDRVE
+803 ADKITVLIFGDRVE
-817 RDSTGDTITVPK
+817 RDSTGDTITVDK
-829 SYDVRLCGTL
+829 SYDVKLCGSI
-839 CSEAPL
+839 CGEAPL

-853 NFVTYRDSVKI
+853 DFVTYRDSVI
-864 FNPDTKDSV
+864 IVDPDTKDSV
-873 LDVTTTSV
+873 LSVTTTSV
-881 SGVRAYLYPFNLSVN
+881 SGVRAYLYPFNLKVE

-905 SNVEFRITT
+905 SNVQFRITT

-928 KIVSVKGADLLGLSS
+928 KIVAVKGADLFGLSS

-959 EVRNMQGKVV
+959 EVRDMQGKVV
-969 RSGFVP
+969 RSGFV
-975 SANFEIPVAN
+975 SAANFEIPVAN

>member
-1 MIKKIAILALA
+1 MFFTGFKKREWFMIKKIAILALA

-18 SAFAADPECTVNLS
+18 NAFAGEDCLVSFSPMADFEFTGNQVKPGVN
-32 GDFVFSGYQKKP
+32 
-44 EVKKVV
+44 KVV
-50 CDGSPV
+50 CSTNE
-56 YGENDFK
+56 YSASDF
-63 VLVATNKIT
+63 TKIV
-72 YGENINAGAEAGSV
+72 YGENINAGSDAGSV
-86 FITLPEENFG
+86 TITVNTGDVITKKFDIDPKGVRISIDNVEKELGGATPELTWEISNLSDMSTLNADTLNNFISAL
-96 GVKIEEKFEIEKL
+96 KK
-109 DVELKINSISKEKG
+109 ELKLVVADGVEMVNVPLKISK
-123 TADPKFTAEMIPLE
+123 DPKVDL
-137 DGVVLA
+137 G
-143 PDTLSNLKK
+143 TL
-152 SLAEAIVLERKNKG
+152 
-166 EDIADENGVPYKYE
+166 
-180 ITLLKDSKRDIAQE
+180 
-194 LKTNF
+194 F
-199 PNYKIMVGEK
+199 PNYSFVVGTGE
-209 GYLTITKTK
+209 LTITKTK
-218 ITVTAKDASKA
+218 VSVSAKSSSKA
-229 YGGADPKTFEYT
+229 YGEAEPKTFEYT
-241 IEGNIAKTDYDK
+241 ITGNIKASDYDK
-253 LGPISLSRAEG
+253 LGKITLKRAEG
-264 EDAGE
+264 ENAGTYDITVDVE
-269 YVISVSV
+269 NM
-276 AEQTDDYLITAVP
+276 ETEDYIIDKVENGT
-289 GKFTI
+289 FTI
-294 TPINSTVAVDDMTKV
+294 TPVDVSVTVDDLTKV
-309 YGNATK
+309 YGSATK
-315 EFTYKV
+315 GFTYKV
-321 TGLVGEDVL
+321 TGLIGKDEL
-330 KDVEVTCAK
+330 KDVTLSCAK

-402 TEGLVTATESLEDAT
+402 TEGLVTATESLEGAT

-427 TYKINVAF
+427 TYKIDVAF

-508 EYKITATVDAKANPN
+508 AYKITATVDAKANPN

-534 LTIVANNDEIVVTIK
+534 LTIVANNDKIVVTIK

-562 TVHGYDISSNS
+562 TVKGFDISTESK
-573 DAYSLKFVEYTKT
+573 AYDLKFVEYTKT

-617 PNVVFEVTDGSL
+617 PNVTFEVTDGSL

-681 DAGEYKLDFDEKEPT
+681 DAGEYKLDFDKKEPT

-711 VLKRSVTVAI
+711 VLKRNVTVSI

-727 YGTRDPALDSL
+727 YGTRDPVLDSL
-738 VTITGLREGDSLEGI
+738 ISITGLRAGDALEGI
-753 TVAREKGED
+753 SVAREKGED
-762 VRLDANG
+762 VRIGADG
-769 QITSYKIAASID
+769 QVASYKIAATID
-781 EDKLNKNY
+781 EEKINKNY
-789 QVKVKQGNFTIKPY
+789 LVKVKQGNFTIKPY
-803 TEKITVLIFGDRVE
+803 ADKITVLIFGDRVE
-817 RDSTGDTITVPK
+817 RDSTGDTITVDK
-829 SYDVRLCGTL
+829 SYDVKLCGTI
-839 CSEAPL
+839 CGEAPL

-853 NFVTYRDSVKI
+853 DFVTYRDSIIIVD
-864 FNPDTKDSV
+864 PDTKDSV
-873 LDVTTTSV
+873 LSVTTTSV
-881 SGVRAYLYPFNLSVN
+881 SGVRAYLYPFNLKVE

-905 SNVEFRITT
+905 SNVQFRITT

-928 KIVSVKGADLLGLSS
+928 KIVAVKGADLFGLSS

-959 EVRNMQGKVV
+959 EVRDMQGKVV
-969 RSGFVP
+969 RSGFV
-975 SANFEIPVAN
+975 SAANFEIPVAN